1 MGDGG
6 RGSSKGSYEDET
18 PPQCRKAACAIQ
30 ECLAAKNHQQ
40 EACREV
46 IERFN
51 ECVRLARAAGATP
64 DRPASASADALG
76 RHDAGP
82 MRRATSEATCLR
94 GESGARIG
102 PETDTMIIP
111 LLLF

>member
-51 ECVRLARAAGATP
+51 ECRTHSGATT
-64 DRPASASADALG
+64 RVLCAV
-76 RHDAGP
+76 RF
-82 MRRATSEATCLR
+82 ATV
-94 GESGARIG
+94 
-102 PETDTMIIP
+102 D
-111 LLLF
+111 F